1 MGPFGIMYC
10 FRLGGTASPRLMI
23 FPTPSLRGRSP
34 KQSPIFSRA
43 RTFGAALAILLA
55 LGCARTNGAAKDS
68 NAAKDQPTVTMP
80 SGRAYRVEIVATPDS
95 RAQGLMYR
103 ESLEDGRGM
112 LFLFP
117 KPSVEGFWMKNC
129 NFPIDIVWMDSSR
142 KIVFVSAHT
151 PPCKEDPCPTYG
163 PKTESLFVL
172 EIPDGAA
179 AKEKA
184 VVGSTLEFANVPGSP
199 AE

>member
-1 MGPFGIMYC
+1 M
-10 FRLGGTASPRLMI
+10 
-23 FPTPSLRGRSP
+23 SLVL
-34 KQSPIFSRA
+34 
-43 RTFGAALAILLA
+43 TF
-55 LGCARTNGAAKDS
+55 GCARSNGAPKDRGRTAS
-68 NAAKDQPTVTMP
+68 DDATVTMP
-80 SGRAYRVEIVATPDS
+80 SGAVYHVEIAADQDS

-103 ESLEDGRGM
+103 ESLQDGRGM

-117 KPSVEGFWMKNC
+117 RPSIEAFWMKNC
-129 NFPIDIVWMDSSR
+129 NFPIDIVWMDAAR
-142 KIVFVSAHT
+142 RVIFVSAHT

-163 PKTESLFVL
+163 PKEKSLYVL

-184 VVGSTLEFANVPGSP
+184 VVGSTLTFANVPPSP

>member
-1 MGPFGIMYC
+1 MSLKPG
-10 FRLGGTASPRLMI
+10 RLFA
-23 FPTPSLRGRSP
+23 SLRGLCQ
-34 KQSPIFSRA
+34 KQSPRSRSRRGSA
-43 RTFGAALAILLA
+43 IALAIGIAAALA
-55 LGCARTNGAAKDS
+55 CARPNGAAKDP
-68 NAAKDQPTVTMP
+68 AAPTVTMP
-80 SGRAYRVEIVATPDS
+80 SGAVYRVEIAATPEA

-103 ESLEDGRGM
+103 ESLADGRGM

-129 NFPIDIVWMDSSR
+129 NFPIDIVWMDANR
-142 KIVFVSAHT
+142 RVIFVSAHT

-163 PKTESLFVL
+163 PKEESLFVL

-184 VVGSTLEFANVPGSP
+184 VVGSTVVFSNVPAASK
-199 AE
+199 E

>member
-1 MGPFGIMYC
+1 M
-10 FRLGGTASPRLMI
+10 
-23 FPTPSLRGRSP
+23 
-34 KQSPIFSRA
+34 
-43 RTFGAALAILLA
+43 TF
-55 LGCARTNGAAKDS
+55 
-68 NAAKDQPTVTMP
+68 P
-80 SGRAYRVEIVATPDS
+80 SGRAYRVEIAASPDS
-95 RAQGLMYR
+95 RAQGLMFR
-103 ESLEDGRGM
+103 ESLADGRGM

-129 NFPIDIVWMDSSR
+129 NFPIDIVWMDPSR
-142 KIVFVSAHT
+142 KVIFVSAHT

-163 PKTESLFVL
+163 PKTESLYVV

-184 VVGSTLEFANVPGSP
+184 VVGSTLTFANVPGLP